1 MTPRRHGRHSRHN
14 IKPPR
19 MAGFTLL
26 ELLVALLLL
35 GMISTMALGG
45 VRLGARTWET
55 VTAKAGQ
62 NGKSQMV
69 RAFLARELAQAVP
82 VFVTDRGGE
91 RQLAYAGSRES
102 LIFVAPLAPH
112 FGLGGLQRLELS
124 IIDGDPDAGKQLI
137 LKRRRF
143 HRADGLDAAAGEED
157 EIHLLLDGI
166 DEAEFS
172 YRESARDG
180 AAPWSGDWRDRGELP
195 ALARLRVAFTDKRKA
210 AWADLLVAG
219 RITTLP
225 GCLPAEAGSGC
236 RNR

>member
-1 MTPRRHGRHSRHN
+1 
-14 IKPPR
+14 

-55 VTAKAGQ
+55 VTAKAGE
-62 NGKSQMV
+62 NGRMQTV

-82 VFVTDRGGE
+82 VLVTDGGGV
-91 RQLAYAGSRES
+91 RLLAYEGDRES
-102 LIFVAPLAPH
+102 LVFVAPLAPH
-112 FGLGGLQRLELS
+112 FGLGGFQRLELS
-124 IIDGDPDAGKQLI
+124 ITDDDPAAGKQLI
-137 LKRRRF
+137 LNRRLFYRD
-143 HRADGLDAAAGEED
+143 DGLDAAAEEED
-157 EIHLLLDGI
+157 ELHILLEGVE
-166 DEAEFS
+166 EAEFA
-172 YRESARDG
+172 YREGGRDG
-180 AAPWSGDWRDRGELP
+180 GGWSSDWRDRDELP
-195 ALARLRVAFTDKRKA
+195 ALVRLRITFKDGRKA
-210 AWADLLVAG
+210 VWPDLLVAG